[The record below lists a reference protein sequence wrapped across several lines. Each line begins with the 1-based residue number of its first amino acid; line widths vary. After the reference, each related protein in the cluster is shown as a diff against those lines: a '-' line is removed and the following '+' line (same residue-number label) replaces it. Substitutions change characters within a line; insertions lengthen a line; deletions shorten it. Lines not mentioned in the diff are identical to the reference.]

1 MNYNS
6 NGLMKGTLPHN
17 IMADD
22 LHATL
27 LRWLNEEQLNPK
39 PQNDERALVHWLV
52 RYPPGPNGHAFNIV
66 HPKGRDLIAISSM
79 TRVDA
84 GQQDEMRGHSNAELE
99 EWQDWLHSIR
109 LSLIDGGV
117 DWGIHVGG
125 DKRKGDGPLQA
136 FNVSEPIWLD
146 GLSKNNMMQALRRLW
161 LAKLGV
167 IHEIKHNYG
176 AGTGKPGPVDDFE
189 RKKKEMGQKKSKS
202 NSTQGKVASEV
213 EMDDSGSFGSGFD
226 QSEWA

>member
-1 MNYNS
+1 
-6 NGLMKGTLPHN
+6 MKGAHSPW
-17 IMADD
+17 IMGED

-39 PQNDERALVHWLV
+39 PQDDERALVHWLV

-84 GQQDEMRGHSNAELE
+84 GQQKEMKEHSKADIEQ
-99 EWQDWLHSIR
+99 WQDWVHSIR

-125 DKRKGDGPLQA
+125 DKSKGDGPLQA

-146 GLSKNNMMQALRRLW
+146 GLSKNNLMQALRRLW

-176 AGTGKPGPVDDFE
+176 AGSGEPGPVDDFE
-189 RKKKEMGQKKSKS
+189 RKKKEMTREKSKS
-202 NSTQGKVASEV
+202 KSSPKQKDSEV
-213 EMDDSGSFGSGFD
+213 EMDDSGSFGSSFD
-226 QSEWA
+226 KSEWA

>member
-1 MNYNS
+1 
-6 NGLMKGTLPHN
+6 MKGGHSHIT
-17 IMADD
+17 MADD
-22 LHATL
+22 LHATI

-39 PQNDERALVHWLV
+39 PQKDERALVHWLI

-66 HPKGRDLIAISSM
+66 HPKGRDLIALSSM
-79 TRVDA
+79 TRVDG
-84 GQQDEMRGHSNAELE
+84 GQQSEMKEHANTDLE
-99 EWQDWLHSIR
+99 EWQDWLHTIR
-109 LSLIDGGV
+109 LSLIDGGI

-146 GLSKNNMMQALRRLW
+146 GLSKNNFMQSLRRLW

-189 RKKKEMGQKKSKS
+189 RRKKASEAKKAEKTA
-202 NSTQGKVASEV
+202 NPLPPHSEV
-213 EMDDSGSFGSGFD
+213 EMDDSGSFGSDFD